1 MGLIKIKTNFNG
13 RKENVSLDNDKLEL
27 NLIKQQVIEYY
38 NLKNTPDDIFL
49 STNEGFLL
57 SNKTIHK
64 AIDKNLDYEFNV
76 NIKLKGG
83 IIDAIFNM
91 LEGIIKLIGS
101 LYKILEVF
109 INMFTSVLEMLPQ
122 LFNPPKLIDDI
133 LFAITSSITLV
144 FRKFSGD
151 AGNVFT
157 SPEED
162 DAESGPLGV
171 SNENRNAY
179 SCMDPSWS
187 TIMLLIICP
196 PLAIIYKL
204 GFWAGFISSIICG
217 VLCVKLYYFPGL
229 LFAILHVLC

>member
-27 NLIKQQVIEYY
+27 NAIKEQVINYY
-38 NLKNTPDDIFL
+38 DLNKSANDIFL

-57 SNKTIHK
+57 SNKTI
-64 AIDKNLDYEFNV
+64 DKFIDYEFNV
-76 NIKLKGG
+76 NLKLKGG
-83 IIDAIFNM
+83 VVDAIFNM
-91 LEGIIKLIGS
+91 LKGIIKLIGS
-101 LYKILEVF
+101 LYTILEVF
-109 INMFTSVLEMLPQ
+109 IKMFISVLEMLPS

-133 LFAITSSITLV
+133 LFAITSSISLV

-151 AGNVFT
+151 AGNIFT

-162 DAESGPLGV
+162 DAESGPFGV
-171 SNENRNAY
+171 SNTNRNAF